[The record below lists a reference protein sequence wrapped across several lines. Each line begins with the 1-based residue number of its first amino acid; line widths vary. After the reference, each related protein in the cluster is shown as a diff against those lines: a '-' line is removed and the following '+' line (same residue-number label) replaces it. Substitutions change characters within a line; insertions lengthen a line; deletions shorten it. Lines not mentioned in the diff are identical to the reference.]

1 MQLEQFVSI
10 LLARKK
16 TVLAV
21 FFLIVLGTL
30 AASLMMPKTY
40 TAEAVLVVDVKAND
54 PVTGQ
59 PVMGALVPGYMD
71 TQIDI
76 ITSRAASLKV
86 VQMLK
91 LMERSPETRQSFL
104 EQTGGKG
111 SYEDWFADLI
121 GKGLNVRPSRESNVI
136 VIEYDG
142 TNPGFASEMANA
154 YARAYIAMIID
165 MRTAAAQQNSQWY
178 TEQVQ
183 RLKANYEKAQ
193 LAFADFQQK
202 SGIVADDE
210 RLDVENQKLN
220 EIASQLVQAQGMT
233 YDAQARI
240 DRSGNGSDVINN
252 PVVQQLRV
260 QIAAHEAK
268 LQELAQ
274 NVGPNHPRYQEA
286 DAQLAEMRQQL
297 AEQSTV
303 VGGGLKS
310 VAANSAA
317 RQAALQRSWQSQK
330 ARVLELK
337 SQRTK
342 LDLLQRELEN
352 AKKTYD
358 FALDRMTQQS
368 LESRSD
374 YANVSVLQQASEPYS
389 AAWPKIT
396 LNLLVATLLGLVLG
410 VATALVFELINARVR
425 TPIELLALFG
435 APVVEV
441 SRLSVR
447 KRIFR
452 RIAGW
457 FGKGRFGKNNRMVKA

>member
-21 FFLIVLGTL
+21 FVVVVLATL
-30 AASLMMPKTY
+30 AATLLMPKTY
-40 TAEAVLVVDVKAND
+40 TAETVLVVDVKAND

-59 PVMGALVPGYMD
+59 PVMGALVPGYMA
-71 TQIDI
+71 TQTDI
-76 ITSRAASLKV
+76 ITSRAAALKV
-86 VQMLK
+86 VETLK
-91 LMERSPETRQSFL
+91 LMERFPETRQAFL
-104 EQTGGKG
+104 EQTGGNG
-111 SYEDWFADLI
+111 SYPDWFADLI
-121 GKGLNVRPSRESNVI
+121 AKGLNVRPSRESNVI
-136 VIEYDG
+136 VIEYNG
-142 TNPGFASEMANA
+142 VNPAFASEMANA
-154 YARAYIAMIID
+154 FARAYISMIVD

-178 TEQVQ
+178 AEQVQ
-183 RLKANYEKAQ
+183 RLKGNYEKAQ
-193 LAFADFQQK
+193 AAFADFQQK

-240 DRSGNGSDVINN
+240 DRSGNGNDVINN

-260 QIAAHEAK
+260 QIAEQEAK
-268 LQELAQ
+268 LQELSQ
-274 NVGPNHPRYQEA
+274 SVGPNHPRYQEL

-297 AEQSTV
+297 TEQSRV

-310 VAANSAA
+310 VAANSAV
-317 RQAALQRSWQSQK
+317 RQASLQRSWQAQK

-337 SQRTK
+337 SQRSR

-358 FALDRMTQQS
+358 FALDRMTQQT

-374 YANVSVLQQASEPYS
+374 YANVSILRLASEPY
-389 AAWPKIT
+389 AASWPKPG
-396 LNLLVATLLGLVLG
+396 LNLLVASLLGLVLG
-410 VATALVFELINARVR
+410 VGMALLLELITPRVR
-425 TPIELLALFG
+425 TPIELANLFA

-441 SRLSVR
+441 SRPSARRRLVRRLTGWLSGSAFR
-447 KRIFR
+447 K
-452 RIAGW
+452 
-457 FGKGRFGKNNRMVKA
+457 NRMVKA